1 MPFIFPLED
10 QQSVSS
16 FVKFTPCNLK
26 GGPRAPLPTVQ
37 LYLPPS
43 IQFSDGA
50 NYEGFDLGAAGAAG
64 MDILAAGKND
74 GQSASAATMSI
85 ADGIGKAGYS
95 NLTDGVLAA
104 VSKTPL
110 LPTEVI
116 QGGLQIAP
124 NPNTRVLFKSVAL
137 RTFQFAFKM
146 IPTTRAE
153 ADCIRDIVKFF
164 RTQMY
169 PTTIAGTSVGTEGAN
184 EISIAYNYPDLF
196 LIEMFHVARGNGI
209 GQGVGKKVP
218 PNVKPSYLTSV
229 STNLNPSSGAI
240 LAENGQSEYWS
251 EVDMSLT
258 FGESVTLSRNDIRDG
273 Y

>member
-1 MPFIFPLED
+1 MPYIFPLED
-10 QQSVSS
+10 QQSVSG
-16 FVKFTPCNLK
+16 FVKFTPCDLK
-26 GGPRAPLPTVQ
+26 GRTTLAPSVQ

-43 IQFSDGA
+43 IQFADGA
-50 NYEGFDLGAAGAAG
+50 NYEGFDLGATGAAAVDVIG
-64 MDILAAGKND
+64 SDKGEAL
-74 GQSASAATMSI
+74 
-85 ADGIGKAGYS
+85 ADGGSLIDGITQAGFGQVA
-95 NLTDGVLAA
+95 DGVIAQL
-104 VSKTPL
+104 SKTPGA
-110 LPTEVI
+110 PTEVI

-146 IPTTRAE
+146 IPTSRAE
-153 ADCIRDIVKFF
+153 ADAVRDIIKFF

-196 LIEMFHVARGNGI
+196 LIEMFHVARGAGI
-209 GQGVGKKVP
+209 GAGAGTSVP
-218 PNVKPSYLTSV
+218 PKVKPSYLTSV

-251 EVDMSLT
+251 EVDLSLT
-258 FGESVTLSRNDIRDG
+258 FGESVTLSRTDVAGG

>member
-50 NYEGFDLGAAGAAG
+50 NYEGFDLGAVGAAG
-64 MDILAAGKND
+64 MDVIASGKQGAVD
-74 GQSASAATMSI
+74 ATMSI

-116 QGGLQIAP
+116 QGGLRIAP

-153 ADCIRDIVKFF
+153 ANCIRDIVKFF

-251 EVDMSLT
+251 EVDLQLT
-258 FGESVTLSRNDIRDG
+258 FGESVTLSRSDVAGG